1 MELMNEPKQWLR
13 DALKNKVWLPKFLLS
28 WIFSGELIDIVS
40 LIRVIM
46 HKWIIKWPISWHLT
60 FQETTKPF
68 TELYLIQWGLQIE
81 LTEVEGNIVRCCKL
95 FINRISTL
103 ALMNPTPLPSNILR
117 DPFHLNT
124 KYWTTKIF
132 WTYLL
137 SKNPSFSL
145 P

>member
-1 MELMNEPKQWLR
+1 MNEPKQWLR

-28 WIFSGELIDIVS
+28 WIFSVKLIDIVS

-60 FQETTKPF
+60 FQETTKP
-68 TELYLIQWGLQIE
+68 LQNCISFNEGYNTKIE

-137 SKNPSFSL
+137 SKNPSLSL